1 MMQHIIIIKDK
12 ILKNRAYEMAMTPKY
27 DAYQRGL
34 ASIVSIY
41 VFLLR
46 KCNREQV

>member
-1 MMQHIIIIKDK
+1 MMQHIMIIKNK

-41 VFLLR
+41 VFFI
-46 KCNREQV
+46 KKT